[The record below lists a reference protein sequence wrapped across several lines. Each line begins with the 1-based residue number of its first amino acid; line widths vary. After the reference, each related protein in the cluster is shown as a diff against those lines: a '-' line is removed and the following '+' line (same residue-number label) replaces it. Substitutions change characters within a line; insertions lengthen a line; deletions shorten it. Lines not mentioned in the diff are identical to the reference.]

1 VGALDEMVADGT
13 MPARYR
19 ESAPLV
25 AWASVHGL
33 GALLSSTM
41 QRPDGTPVDA
51 AIDDVVA
58 GVVRAL
64 GISR

>member
-1 VGALDEMVADGT
+1 

-25 AWASVHGL
+25 AWAGVHGL
-33 GALLSSTM
+33 GTLLSSTAP
-41 QRPDGTPVDA
+41 RPDGTPVDA